1 MLWSDWKQ
9 IYKMIEN
16 HLGQMGK
23 LDCEL
28 DPIRRNLGLGQHLL
42 AHRVSDTHFF
52 NLDKCK
58 SAYIQFWKWN
68 LAAIF

>member
-1 MLWSDWKQ
+1 
-9 IYKMIEN
+9 MIEN

-42 AHRVSDTHFF
+42 AHRVSDTDFF

-58 SAYIQFWKWN
+58 SGHIQF
-68 LAAIF
+68 